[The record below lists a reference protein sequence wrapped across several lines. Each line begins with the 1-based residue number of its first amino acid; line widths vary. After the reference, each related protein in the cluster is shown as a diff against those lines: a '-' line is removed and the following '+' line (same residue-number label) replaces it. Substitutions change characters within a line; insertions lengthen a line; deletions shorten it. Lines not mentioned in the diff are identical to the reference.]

1 MNRALAYMYLKNYK
15 AALDDY
21 SKVLEIDAYN
31 AEAFLKRG
39 VAHQY
44 MEDIPAACEDW
55 KKAEELGSEKAR
67 PYMDKYC
74 SP

>member
-1 MNRALAYMYLKNYK
+1 
-15 AALDDY
+15 
-21 SKVLEIDAYN
+21 
-31 AEAFLKRG
+31 
-39 VAHQY
+39 